1 MNTPA
6 NLDRILLRRRFWR
19 DVLGRPAQLLPQD
32 PWSQCY
38 IMGGRGSGK
47 TRAGAEGLAE
57 LVILTPH
64 SEGDWAII
72 APTFADARDT
82 CVEGPSGLLRT
93 LAGYV
98 DKWNRSQGQLRLTD
112 GSTVFCDG
120 ADDGARRIQGKNLR
134 GAWCDE
140 VGLWRTPK
148 LETSQIGG
156 QDRVMAW
163 DESLLPAVRMA
174 PGKIICTG
182 TPKGRRG
189 LLVRRLLDDPKV
201 PVSTMRTIDNAKNL
215 SKEAVDALLAMY
227 HGSHL
232 GRQELEGQYVEDVEG
247 AWWKEAMITR
257 IPEPGPMGRIVVG
270 VDPAGSVHTETGIV
284 SAGVSSGLCACG
296 NSDQLPHAYILGD
309 WSVASTPDGW
319 ARAVVQAF
327 DATSADRVVAER
339 NYGGDMVE
347 KVIRSVR
354 PGLPFGFVT
363 ASRGKMLRA
372 EPVAALYEQG
382 RVHHAG
388 VFFDLESEMTTY
400 TADAPWSPNRLDAL
414 VWAVTELGL
423 HRNVEATISSRATER
438 RI

>member
-1 MNTPA
+1 
-6 NLDRILLRRRFWR
+6 
-19 DVLGRPAQLLPQD
+19 
-32 PWSQCY
+32 
-38 IMGGRGSGK
+38 MGGRGSGK
-47 TRAGAEGLAE
+47 TRAGAEGLAD
-57 LVILTPH
+57 LIVLTDYN
-64 SEGDWAII
+64 EGDWAVI

-98 DKWNRSQGQLRLTD
+98 DRWNRSQGQLHLKD
-112 GSTVFCDG
+112 GSTIFCDG

-189 LLVRRLLDDPKV
+189 LLVRRLIDDPKV
-201 PVSTMRTIDNAKNL
+201 PVSTMRTIDNAANL
-215 SKEAVDALLAMY
+215 SREAVDALLTMY
-227 HGSHL
+227 QGSHL

-247 AWWKEAMITR
+247 AWWSEKIITR
-257 IPEPGPMGRIVVG
+257 MPEAGPMGRIVVG

-284 SAGVSSGLCACG
+284 VAGATSGTCVCG
-296 NSDQLPHAYILGD
+296 QGNLPHAYVLGD
-309 WSVASTPDGW
+309 WSIASSPDGW
-319 ARAVVQAF
+319 AQAVVRAF
-327 DATSADRVVAER
+327 DETGADRVVAER

-354 PGLPFGFVT
+354 AGLPFGFVT

-372 EPVAALYEQG
+372 EPIAALYEQG
-382 RVHHAG
+382 RVHHVG
-388 VFFDLESEMTTY
+388 VFADLESEMTTY
-400 TADAPWSPNRLDAL
+400 TADAPWSPNRLDAM
-414 VWAVTELGL
+414 VWALSELGL
-423 HRNVEATISSRATER
+423 HRNVEASISGKRVAER